1 MTIDRITRQ
10 QADALTALLATLRP
24 DWDKPGIWAAVSK
37 AKDVAPTRDLCVAA
51 IKASGLAT
59 NRTPSIIGLEG
70 PHWRGS
76 DHAPKLPEIP
86 PEEKCSICSRRKG
99 SCGVDHMFTSVVASK
114 QTSSEANA
122 YAQMIRA
129 DLVARKGDAKA
140 KPAPRDPLPGL
151 ICDHC
156 LQPAERLASVYRDGS
171 TRRWCDSCA
180 SQQAPTDPEGTGTP

>member
-86 PEEKCSICSRRKG
+86 PEEKCSICSRRLG
-99 SCGVDHMFTSVVASK
+99 NCGPEHRFVSVVDAKRNALDTAKVTPEIAASIEATK
-114 QTSSEANA
+114 QALA
-122 YAQMIRA
+122 
-129 DLVARKGDAKA
+129 DAKA
-140 KPAPRDPLPGL
+140 AMRAKAQKS
-151 ICDHC
+151 I
-156 LQPAERLASVYRDGS
+156 
-171 TRRWCDSCA
+171 
-180 SQQAPTDPEGTGTP
+180 PTDTSTEVSA